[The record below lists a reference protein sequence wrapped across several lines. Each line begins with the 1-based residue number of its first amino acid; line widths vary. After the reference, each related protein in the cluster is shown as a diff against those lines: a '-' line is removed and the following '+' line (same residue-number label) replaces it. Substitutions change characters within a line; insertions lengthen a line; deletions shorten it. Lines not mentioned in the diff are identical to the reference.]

1 MKPVTYSDSLKN
13 FLIIQSDLEMKR
25 LADKVA
31 IITGAASGMGAAEAI
46 LFAQEG
52 ASVFL
57 TDLQEEGLRKIV
69 DDIGSMGGDASYAV
83 HDVASERDWELVLKN
98 VIQRYGK
105 IDILVN
111 NAGITGNLLAGFSER
126 TTEEFHKVISVNL
139 LSQFLGMKHVQPYLK
154 ANGKG
159 SIINISS
166 IGGIIGSAGATA
178 YTASKGG
185 SRALT
190 KGAAVEFAK
199 DNIRVN
205 SIHPGYVET
214 SMTKNMSGAADF
226 ASMAIG
232 ATPMG
237 RGATLNEISY
247 AVLYL
252 ASDESGFT
260 TGAEFIID
268 GGTTAF

>member
-1 MKPVTYSDSLKN
+1 
-13 FLIIQSDLEMKR
+13 MKR
-25 LADKVA
+25 LENKVA
-31 IITGAASGMGAAEAI
+31 IITGAAGGMGAAEAK
-46 LFAQEG
+46 LFAKEG
-52 ASVFL
+52 AKVL
-57 TDLQEEGLRKIV
+57 ITDLQENKLKIV
-69 DDIGSMGGDASYAV
+69 AKEITDEGGVVIYAV
-83 HDVASERDWELVLKN
+83 QDVASEKNWQEILKKA
-98 VIQRYGK
+98 VSAFGK

-111 NAGITGNLLAGFSER
+111 NAGITGNLMAPIAER
-126 TTEEFHKVISVNL
+126 TVEEFNKVVSVNL
-139 LSQFLGMKHVQPYLK
+139 LSQFLGIKTVFPYLK
-154 ANGKG
+154 ENGGG

-199 DNIRVN
+199 DRIRVN
-205 SIHPGYVET
+205 SVHPGFVET
-214 SMTKNMSGAADF
+214 PMTKNMTGANDF
-226 ASMAIG
+226 ATMAIN

-237 RGATLNEISY
+237 RGGTLNEIAY

-252 ASDESGFT
+252 ASDESSFT